1 MNKTILLITLVFIV
15 SCSNSTDDVDV
26 QTIVI
31 KGGEIHTGMNEESF
45 VGDILIEGD
54 TILEVSRN
62 SLKGDIVVDASNKI
76 ITPGVIAPDTQIGIL
91 EIGAISETRDGGSDI
106 YSMGFSVYDAINPN
120 STLIPWNR
128 SNGVTSAITLPDFN
142 WDPLSGM
149 ASFLL
154 LDSSLKV
161 NGIPDV
167 ALTGEIGA
175 LSSGSRAESLILLR
189 DLLEFASTLDEND
202 ISSQR
207 NISEAIWGYKIGY
220 SMDLQPRDVIA
231 LYNLLN
237 NNLPLIIKTN
247 RASDILKLIDIKK
260 QYGLNL
266 ILMSAQEAE
275 LVKDDIAENNIPVII
290 NPFDNIPDSFD
301 ELASNIRI
309 ASSLEEAGIKVMF
322 SESRTHNYHLIRQG
336 AGNAVANGMSYTGAI
351 MALTSNVAKSFS
363 IPDRGIIKKGMKA
376 DIVIWDDDPLEP
388 STFPHK
394 VFINGNDMD
403 LTTRSSRLTERY
415 INKDSLPNTY
425 K

>member
-1 MNKTILLITLVFIV
+1 MNKKIFFFALCLISISAL
-15 SCSNSTDDVDV
+15 SK
-26 QTIVI
+26 TIVI
-31 KGGEIHTGMNEESF
+31 KGGEIHTGLNEESF

-54 TILEVSRN
+54 TILEVSSK
-62 SLKGDIVVDASNKI
+62 SLRGDIIIDASDKI

-91 EIGAISETRDGGSDI
+91 EIGAISETTDGGSDI
-106 YSMGFSVYDAINPN
+106 YSMGFSVYEAINPN

-149 ASFLL
+149 ASFLI
-154 LDSSLKV
+154 LDSNLRV
-161 NGIPDV
+161 NGLPDV

-175 LSSGSRAESLILLR
+175 LSSGSRAESLILLK
-189 DLLEFASTLDEND
+189 DLLELASTLDEKD
-202 ISSQR
+202 ISSSKK
-207 NISEAIWGYKIGY
+207 ISEAVDDFEIAET
-220 SMDLQPRDVIA
+220 MDLHPRDVIA

-237 NNLPLIIKTN
+237 NDLPLIIKTN

-260 QYGLNL
+260 LYGLNL

-275 LVKDDIAENNIPVII
+275 LVKEEIAVNNISVIV

-309 ASSLEEAGIKVMF
+309 AASLEKAGIKVMF

-351 MALTSNVAKSFS
+351 MALTSNVAKSFN
-363 IPDRGIIKKGMKA
+363 IPDRGSLEKGMKA
-376 DIVIWDDDPLEP
+376 DIVIWEADPLEP
-388 STFPHK
+388 STFPAK

-403 LTTRSSRLTERY
+403 LTTRSSRLTKRY
-415 INKDSLPNTY
+415 IDKRDLPNTY

>member
-1 MNKTILLITLVFIV
+1 MNKKIFFFALCFI
-15 SCSNSTDDVDV
+15 SISALSK
-26 QTIVI
+26 TIVI
-31 KGGEIHTGMNEESF
+31 KGGEIHTGLNEESF

-54 TILEVSRN
+54 TILEVSSK
-62 SLKGDIVVDASNKI
+62 SLRGDITIDASDKI

-91 EIGAISETRDGGSDI
+91 EIGAISETTDGGSDI
-106 YSMGFSVYDAINPN
+106 YSMGFSVYEAINPN

-149 ASFLL
+149 ASFLI
-154 LDSSLKV
+154 LDSNLRV
-161 NGIPDV
+161 NGLPDV

-175 LSSGSRAESLILLR
+175 LSSGSRAESLILLK
-189 DLLEFASTLDEND
+189 DLLELASTLDEKD
-202 ISSQR
+202 ISSSKK
-207 NISEAIWGYKIGY
+207 ISEAVDDFEIAET
-220 SMDLQPRDVIA
+220 MDLHPRDVIA

-237 NNLPLIIKTN
+237 NDLPLIIKTN

-260 QYGLNL
+260 LYGLNL

-275 LVKDDIAENNIPVII
+275 LVKEEIAVNNISVIV

-309 ASSLEEAGIKVMF
+309 AASLEKAGIKVMF

-351 MALTSNVAKSFS
+351 MALTSNVAKSFN
-363 IPDRGIIKKGMKA
+363 IPDRGSLEKGMKA
-376 DIVIWDDDPLEP
+376 DIVIWEADPLEP
-388 STFPHK
+388 STFPAK

-415 INKDSLPNTY
+415 IDKRDLPNTY

>member
-1 MNKTILLITLVFIV
+1 MNKIIYCFALSLI
-15 SCSNSTDDVDV
+15 STSIFS
-26 QTIVI
+26 QTTVI
-31 KGGEIHTGMNEESF
+31 KGGEIHTGLNQESF

-54 TILEVSRN
+54 TILEVSTN
-62 SLKGDIVVDASNKI
+62 PLKGDIVVDATNKI

-91 EIGAISETRDGGSDI
+91 EIGAISETRDGDSEM

-154 LDSSLKV
+154 LDGSLRV
-161 NGIPDV
+161 NGMADV

-175 LSSGSRAESLILLR
+175 VSSGSRAESLILLR
-189 DLLEFASTLDEND
+189 DLLEFASVLDEKD
-202 ISSQR
+202 MASPKK
-207 NISEAIWGYKIGY
+207 ISEAIEDFEIAEL
-220 SMDLQPRDVIA
+220 MDLQPRDVIA

-247 RASDILKLIDIKK
+247 RASDILKLIDIKNL
-260 QYGLNL
+260 YELNL

-275 LVKDDIAENNIPVII
+275 LVKGDIAKNNIPVIV

-309 ASSLEEAGIKVMF
+309 AASLEEAGIKVMF

-351 MALTSNVAKSFS
+351 MALTSNVAKSFN
-363 IPDRGIIKKGMKA
+363 IPDRGLLQNGMKA
-376 DIVIWDDDPLEP
+376 DIVIWEDDPLEP
-388 STFPHK
+388 STFPVK

-415 INKDSLPNTY
+415 VDKRDLPNTY

>member
-1 MNKTILLITLVFIV
+1 MIKIIYCLALCFI
-15 SCSNSTDDVDV
+15 SSSAFS

-31 KGGEIHTGMNEESF
+31 KGGEIYTGLNQESF
-45 VGDILIEGD
+45 IGDILIEGD
-54 TILEVSRN
+54 TILEVSTKP
-62 SLKGDIVVDASNKI
+62 LKGDVIVDASNKI

-91 EIGAISETRDGGSDI
+91 EIGAISETRDGDSDI

-154 LDSSLKV
+154 LDGSLRV
-161 NGIPDV
+161 NGMPDV

-189 DLLEFASTLDEND
+189 DLLEFASILDEKD
-202 ISSQR
+202 MASSKK
-207 NISEAIWGYKIGY
+207 ISEAIEDFEIAEL
-220 SMDLQPRDVIA
+220 MDLQPRDVIA

-237 NNLPLIIKTN
+237 KNLPLIIKTN

-260 QYGLNL
+260 LYGLNL
-266 ILMSAQEAE
+266 VLMSAQEAT
-275 LVKDDIAENNIPVII
+275 LVADEIAVNNIPVII

-309 ASSLEEAGIKVMF
+309 AASLEEAGINVMF

-336 AGNAVANGMSYTGAI
+336 AGNAVANGMSYLGAI
-351 MALTSNVAKSFS
+351 MALTSNVAKSFN
-363 IPDRGIIKKGMKA
+363 IPDRGLLQNGMKA
-376 DIVIWDDDPLEP
+376 DIVIWEDDPLEP
-388 STFPHK
+388 STFPVK

-415 INKDSLPNTY
+415 FDKRDLPNTY

>member
-1 MNKTILLITLVFIV
+1 MIKIIYCLALSFI
-15 SCSNSTDDVDV
+15 SSSAFS

-31 KGGEIHTGMNEESF
+31 KGGEIYTGLNQESF
-45 VGDILIEGD
+45 IGDILIEGD
-54 TILEVSRN
+54 TILEVSTK
-62 SLKGDIVVDASNKI
+62 SLKGDVVVDASNKI

-91 EIGAISETRDGGSDI
+91 EIGAISETRDGDSNI

-154 LDSSLKV
+154 LDGSLRV
-161 NGIPDV
+161 NGVPDV

-175 LSSGSRAESLILLR
+175 LSSGSRAESLILLG
-189 DLLEFASTLDEND
+189 DLLEFASILDEKD
-202 ISSQR
+202 MASSKK
-207 NISEAIWGYKIGY
+207 ISEAIEDFEIAEL
-220 SMDLQPRDVIA
+220 MDLQPRDVIA

-260 QYGLNL
+260 LYGLNL
-266 ILMSAQEAE
+266 VLMSAQEAT
-275 LVKDDIAENNIPVII
+275 LVAEEIAENNIPVIV

-309 ASSLEEAGIKVMF
+309 ASSLEKAGIKVMF

-351 MALTSNVAKSFS
+351 MALTSNVAESFN
-363 IPDRGIIKKGMKA
+363 IPERGRLQQGMKA
-376 DIVIWDDDPLEP
+376 DLVIWEGDPLEP
-388 STFPHK
+388 STFPSK
-394 VFINGNDMD
+394 VYINGNDMD
-403 LTTRSSRLTERY
+403 LSTRSSRLTERY
-415 INKDSLPNTY
+415 IDKRDLPNTY

>member
-1 MNKTILLITLVFIV
+1 MIRIIYCFALCFI
-15 SCSNSTDDVDV
+15 SISAFS

-31 KGGEIHTGMNEESF
+31 KGGEIHTGLNEEPF
-45 VGDILIEGD
+45 VGDILIDGD
-54 TILEVSRN
+54 TILEVSTK
-62 SLKGDIVVDASNKI
+62 SLKGDVVVDASNKI
-76 ITPGVIAPDTQIGIL
+76 VTPGVIAPDTQIGIL
-91 EIGAISETRDGGSDI
+91 EIGAISETRDGDSDI
-106 YSMGFSVYDAINPN
+106 YSMGFSVFDAINPN

-149 ASFLL
+149 ASYLL
-154 LDSSLKV
+154 LDGSLRV
-161 NGIPDV
+161 NGMPDV

-175 LSSGSRAESLILLR
+175 ISSGSRAESLILLK
-189 DLLEFASTLDEND
+189 DLLEFASTLDEKD
-202 ISSQR
+202 MSSPKK
-207 NISEAIWGYKIGY
+207 ISEAIEDFEIAEL
-220 SMDLQPRDVIA
+220 MDLHPRDVIA

-260 QYGLNL
+260 LYGLNL

-275 LVKDDIAENNIPVII
+275 LVKNEIAENNIPVII

-309 ASSLEEAGIKVMF
+309 SASLEEVGIKVMF

-351 MALTSNVAKSFS
+351 MALTSNVAKSFN
-363 IPDRGIIKKGMKA
+363 ITDRGILKKGMKA
-376 DIVIWDDDPLEP
+376 DIVVWEDDPLEP
-388 STFPHK
+388 STFPMK
-394 VFINGNDMD
+394 VFIDGNDMD

-415 INKDSLPNTY
+415 VDKRDLPNTY

>member
-1 MNKTILLITLVFIV
+1 MIKKIFCFALSFLSINAF
-15 SCSNSTDDVDV
+15 S

-31 KGGEIHTGMNEESF
+31 KGGEIYTGLNEEPF
-45 VGDILIEGD
+45 IGDILIEGD
-54 TILEVSRN
+54 TILEVSRTP
-62 SLKGDIVVDASNKI
+62 LKGDVIVDAANQI

-91 EIGAISETRDGGSDI
+91 EIGAISETRDGDSNM

-149 ASFLL
+149 ASYFLL
-154 LDSSLKV
+154 DGSLRV
-161 NGIPDV
+161 NGIADI

-175 LSSGSRAESLILLR
+175 LSSGSRAESLILLK
-189 DLLEFASTLDEND
+189 DLLEFASTLSEED
-202 ISSQR
+202 ISSPKE
-207 NISEAIWGYKIGY
+207 ISEAMEDFEITYLLE
-220 SMDLQPRDVIA
+220 LQPRDVIA
-231 LYNLLN
+231 LYKLLN
-237 NNLPLIIKTN
+237 NNLPLIINVN
-247 RASDILKLIDIKK
+247 RASDILKLIDLKK
-260 QYGLNL
+260 LYGLNL

-275 LVKDDIAENNIPVII
+275 LVKDEIAKNSIPVII

-309 ASSLEEAGIKVMF
+309 AASLEEEGIKIMF

-351 MALTSNVAKSFS
+351 MALTSNVAKSFN
-363 IPDRGIIKKGMKA
+363 IADRGTLEKGMKA
-376 DIVIWDDDPLEP
+376 DIVIWEDDPLEP
-388 STFPHK
+388 STYPNK

-415 INKDSLPNTY
+415 VDKSDLPSTY

>member
-1 MNKTILLITLVFIV
+1 MNKVIFFFALSLISIHTY
-15 SCSNSTDDVDV
+15 S
-26 QTIVI
+26 QTTVI
-31 KGGEIHTGMNEESF
+31 RGGEIHTGLNEEPF

-62 SLKGDIVVDASNKI
+62 ALKGDLIIDATDSI

-91 EIGAISETRDGGSDI
+91 EIGALSETRDGDSNM

-149 ASFLL
+149 ASYFLL
-154 LDSSLKV
+154 DGSLRV
-161 NGIPDV
+161 NGIPDI

-175 LSSGSRAESLILLR
+175 ISSGSRAESLILLK
-189 DLLEFASTLDEND
+189 DLLEFASNLSEKD
-202 ISSQR
+202 ISSSMK
-207 NISEAIWGYKIGY
+207 ISEAME
-220 SMDLQPRDVIA
+220 SFEVAELMELQPRDVIA

-237 NNLPLIIKTN
+237 KNLPLIINVN

-260 QYGLNL
+260 LYGLNL

-275 LVKDDIAENNIPVII
+275 LVKNEIAKNSIPVII

-301 ELASNIRI
+301 ELASSIRI
-309 ASSLEEAGIKVMF
+309 AASLEEAGIKVMF

-351 MALTSNVAKSFS
+351 MALTSNVAKSFN
-363 IPDRGIIKKGMKA
+363 IPDRGILQKGMKA
-376 DIVIWDDDPLEP
+376 DIVIWEDDPLEP
-388 STFPHK
+388 STFPEK

-403 LTTRSSRLTERY
+403 LTTRSSRLTKRY
-415 INKDSLPNTY
+415 TDKRDLPNTY

>member
-1 MNKTILLITLVFIV
+1 MIKKIFCFTLSFLSINAF
-15 SCSNSTDDVDV
+15 S

-31 KGGEIHTGMNEESF
+31 KGGEIYTGLNEEPF
-45 VGDILIEGD
+45 IGDILIEGD
-54 TILEVSRN
+54 TILEVSKTP
-62 SLKGDIVVDASNKI
+62 LEGDVIVDAVNQI

-91 EIGAISETRDGGSDI
+91 EIGAISETKDGDSNM

-149 ASFLL
+149 ASYLL
-154 LDSSLKV
+154 LDGSLRV
-161 NGIPDV
+161 NGIADI

-175 LSSGSRAESLILLR
+175 LSSGSRAESLILLK
-189 DLLEFASTLDEND
+189 DLLEFASTLSEKD
-202 ISSQR
+202 ISSPKE
-207 NISEAIWGYKIGY
+207 ISEAMEDFEITYL
-220 SMDLQPRDVIA
+220 MELQPRDVIA
-231 LYNLLN
+231 LYKLLN
-237 NNLPLIIKTN
+237 NKLPLIINVN

-260 QYGLNL
+260 LYGLNL

-275 LVKDDIAENNIPVII
+275 LVKDEIAENNIPVII

-309 ASSLEEAGIKVMF
+309 AASLEEEGIKVMF

-351 MALTSNVAKSFS
+351 MALTSNVAKSFN
-363 IPDRGIIKKGMKA
+363 ITDRGILKKGMKA
-376 DIVIWDDDPLEP
+376 DIVVWEDDPLEP
-388 STFPHK
+388 STFPMK

-415 INKDSLPNTY
+415 VDKRDLPNTY

>member
-1 MNKTILLITLVFIV
+1 MIKIIYCLALCIISSSAF
-15 SCSNSTDDVDV
+15 S

-31 KGGEIHTGMNEESF
+31 KGGEIYTGLNQESF
-45 VGDILIEGD
+45 IGHILIEGD
-54 TILEVSRN
+54 TILEVSTKP
-62 SLKGDIVVDASNKI
+62 LKGDVIVDASNKI

-91 EIGAISETRDGGSDI
+91 EIGAISETRDGDSDI
-106 YSMGFSVYDAINPN
+106 YSMGFSVFDAINPN

-154 LDSSLKV
+154 LDGSLRV
-161 NGIPDV
+161 NGMPDV

-189 DLLEFASTLDEND
+189 DLLEFASILDEKD
-202 ISSQR
+202 MASSKK
-207 NISEAIWGYKIGY
+207 ISEAIEDFEIAEL
-220 SMDLQPRDVIA
+220 MDLQPRDVIA

-237 NNLPLIIKTN
+237 KNLPLIIKTN

-260 QYGLNL
+260 LYGLNL
-266 ILMSAQEAE
+266 VLMSAQEAT
-275 LVKDDIAENNIPVII
+275 LVADEIAVNNIPVII

-309 ASSLEEAGIKVMF
+309 AASLEEAGINVMF

-336 AGNAVANGMSYTGAI
+336 AGNAVANGMSYLGAI
-351 MALTSNVAKSFS
+351 MALTSNVAKSFN
-363 IPDRGIIKKGMKA
+363 IPDRGLLQNGMKA
-376 DIVIWDDDPLEP
+376 DIVIWEDDPLEP
-388 STFPHK
+388 STFPVK

-415 INKDSLPNTY
+415 FDKRDLPNTY

>member
-1 MNKTILLITLVFIV
+1 MNKIIYCFALSFI
-15 SCSNSTDDVDV
+15 STSIFS
-26 QTIVI
+26 QTTVI
-31 KGGEIHTGMNEESF
+31 KGGEIHTGLNQESF

-54 TILEVSRN
+54 TILEVSTN
-62 SLKGDIVVDASNKI
+62 PLKGDIVVDATNKI

-91 EIGAISETRDGGSDI
+91 EIGAISETRDGDSEM

-154 LDSSLKV
+154 LDGSLRV
-161 NGIPDV
+161 NGMADV

-175 LSSGSRAESLILLR
+175 VSSGSRAESLILLR
-189 DLLEFASTLDEND
+189 DLLEFASVLEEKDMA
-202 ISSQR
+202 SPKK
-207 NISEAIWGYKIGY
+207 ISEAIEDFEIAEL
-220 SMDLQPRDVIA
+220 MDLQPRDVIA

-247 RASDILKLIDIKK
+247 RASDILKLIDIKNL
-260 QYGLNL
+260 YELNL

-275 LVKDDIAENNIPVII
+275 LVKGDIAKNNIPVIV

-309 ASSLEEAGIKVMF
+309 AASLEEAGIKVMF

-351 MALTSNVAKSFS
+351 MALTSNVAKSFN
-363 IPDRGIIKKGMKA
+363 IPDRGLLQNGMKA
-376 DIVIWDDDPLEP
+376 DIVIWEDDPLEP
-388 STFPHK
+388 STFPVK

-415 INKDSLPNTY
+415 VDKRDLPNTY

>member
-1 MNKTILLITLVFIV
+1 MIRIIYCFALCFI
-15 SCSNSTDDVDV
+15 SISAFS

-31 KGGEIHTGMNEESF
+31 KGGEIHTGLNEEPF

-54 TILEVSRN
+54 TILEVSTK
-62 SLKGDIVVDASNKI
+62 SLKGDVVVDASNKI

-91 EIGAISETRDGGSDI
+91 EIGAISETRDGDSDI

-149 ASFLL
+149 ASYLL
-154 LDSSLKV
+154 LDGSLRV
-161 NGIPDV
+161 NGMPDV

-175 LSSGSRAESLILLR
+175 ISSGSRAESLILLK
-189 DLLEFASTLDEND
+189 DLLEFASTLDEKD
-202 ISSQR
+202 MSSPKK
-207 NISEAIWGYKIGY
+207 ISEAIEDFEIAEL
-220 SMDLQPRDVIA
+220 MDLHPRDVIA

-260 QYGLNL
+260 LYGLNL

-275 LVKDDIAENNIPVII
+275 LVKNEIAENNIPVII

-309 ASSLEEAGIKVMF
+309 SASLEEVGIKVMF

-336 AGNAVANGMSYTGAI
+336 AGNAVSNGMSYTGAI
-351 MALTSNVAKSFS
+351 MALTSNVAKSFN
-363 IPDRGIIKKGMKA
+363 ITDRGILKKGMKA
-376 DIVIWDDDPLEP
+376 DIVVWEDDPLEP
-388 STFPHK
+388 STFPMK
-394 VFINGNDMD
+394 VFIDGNDMD

-415 INKDSLPNTY
+415 VDKRDLPNTY

>member
-1 MNKTILLITLVFIV
+1 MCFLSISAF
-15 SCSNSTDDVDV
+15 S
-26 QTIVI
+26 QTTVI
-31 KGGEIHTGMNEESF
+31 KGGEIHTGLNEEPF

-54 TILEVSRN
+54 SILEVSTK
-62 SLKGDIVVDASNKI
+62 SLKGDVVVDASNKI
-76 ITPGVIAPDTQIGIL
+76 VTPGVIAPDTQIGIL
-91 EIGAISETRDGGSDI
+91 EIGAISETRDGDSDI
-106 YSMGFSVYDAINPN
+106 YSMGFSVFDAINPN

-149 ASFLL
+149 ASYLL
-154 LDSSLKV
+154 LDGSLRV
-161 NGIPDV
+161 NGMPDV

-175 LSSGSRAESLILLR
+175 ISSGSRAESLILLK
-189 DLLEFASTLDEND
+189 DLLEFASTLDEKD
-202 ISSQR
+202 MSSPKK
-207 NISEAIWGYKIGY
+207 ISEAIEDFEIAEL
-220 SMDLQPRDVIA
+220 MDLHPRDVIA

-260 QYGLNL
+260 LYGLNL

-275 LVKDDIAENNIPVII
+275 LVKNEIAENNIPVII

-309 ASSLEEAGIKVMF
+309 SASLEEVGIKVMF

-351 MALTSNVAKSFS
+351 MALTSNVAKSFN
-363 IPDRGIIKKGMKA
+363 ITDRGILKKGMKA
-376 DIVIWDDDPLEP
+376 DIVVWEDDPLEP
-388 STFPHK
+388 STFPMK
-394 VFINGNDMD
+394 VFIDGNDMD

-415 INKDSLPNTY
+415 VDKRDLPNTY

>member
-1 MNKTILLITLVFIV
+1 MSKIIYCFALSFI
-15 SCSNSTDDVDV
+15 STSIFS
-26 QTIVI
+26 QTTVI
-31 KGGEIHTGMNEESF
+31 KGGEIHTGLNQESF

-54 TILEVSRN
+54 TILEVSTN
-62 SLKGDIVVDASNKI
+62 PLKGDIVVDATNKI

-91 EIGAISETRDGGSDI
+91 EIGAISETRDGDSEM

-154 LDSSLKV
+154 LDGSLRV
-161 NGIPDV
+161 NGMADV

-175 LSSGSRAESLILLR
+175 VSSGSRAESLILLR
-189 DLLEFASTLDEND
+189 DLLEFASVLDEKD
-202 ISSQR
+202 MASPKK
-207 NISEAIWGYKIGY
+207 ISEAIEDFEIAEL
-220 SMDLQPRDVIA
+220 MDLQPRDVIA

-247 RASDILKLIDIKK
+247 RASDILKLIDIKNL
-260 QYGLNL
+260 YELNL

-275 LVKDDIAENNIPVII
+275 LVKGDIAKNNIPVIV

-309 ASSLEEAGIKVMF
+309 AASLEEAGIKVMF

-351 MALTSNVAKSFS
+351 MALTSNVAKSFN
-363 IPDRGIIKKGMKA
+363 IPDRGLLQNGMKA
-376 DIVIWDDDPLEP
+376 DIVIWEDDPLEP
-388 STFPHK
+388 STFPVK

-415 INKDSLPNTY
+415 VDKRDLPNTY

>member
-1 MNKTILLITLVFIV
+1 MNKIIYCFALSLI
-15 SCSNSTDDVDV
+15 STSIFS
-26 QTIVI
+26 QTTVI
-31 KGGEIHTGMNEESF
+31 KGGEIHTGLNQESF
-45 VGDILIEGD
+45 IGDILIEGD
-54 TILEVSRN
+54 TILEVSSN
-62 SLKGDIVVDASNKI
+62 PLKGDIVVDATNKV

-91 EIGAISETRDGGSDI
+91 EIGAISETRDGDSEM

-154 LDSSLKV
+154 LDGSLRV
-161 NGIPDV
+161 NGMADV

-175 LSSGSRAESLILLR
+175 VSSGSRAESLILLR
-189 DLLEFASTLDEND
+189 DLLEFASVLDEKD
-202 ISSQR
+202 MASPKK
-207 NISEAIWGYKIGY
+207 ISEAIEDFEIAEL
-220 SMDLQPRDVIA
+220 MDLQPRDVIA

-247 RASDILKLIDIKK
+247 RASDILKLIDIKNL
-260 QYGLNL
+260 YELNL

-275 LVKDDIAENNIPVII
+275 LVKGDIAKNNIPVIV

-309 ASSLEEAGIKVMF
+309 AASLEEAGIKVMF

-351 MALTSNVAKSFS
+351 MALTSNVAKSFN
-363 IPDRGIIKKGMKA
+363 IPDRGLLQNGMKA
-376 DIVIWDDDPLEP
+376 DIVIWEDDPLEP
-388 STFPHK
+388 STFPVK

-415 INKDSLPNTY
+415 IDKRDLPNTY

>member
-1 MNKTILLITLVFIV
+1 MIKIIYCLALCFI
-15 SCSNSTDDVDV
+15 SSSAFS

-31 KGGEIHTGMNEESF
+31 KGGEIYTGLNQESF
-45 VGDILIEGD
+45 IGDILIEGD
-54 TILEVSRN
+54 TILEVSTKP
-62 SLKGDIVVDASNKI
+62 LKGDVIVDASNKI

-91 EIGAISETRDGGSDI
+91 EIGAISETRDGDSDI
-106 YSMGFSVYDAINPN
+106 YSMGFSVFDAINPN

-128 SNGVTSAITLPDFN
+128 SNGVTSAITLPDLN

-149 ASFLL
+149 ASFLI
-154 LDSSLKV
+154 LDGSLRV
-161 NGIPDV
+161 NGMPDV

-189 DLLEFASTLDEND
+189 DLLEFASILDEKD
-202 ISSQR
+202 MASSKK
-207 NISEAIWGYKIGY
+207 ISEAIEDFEIAEL
-220 SMDLQPRDVIA
+220 MDLQPRDVIA

-237 NNLPLIIKTN
+237 KNLPLIIKTN

-260 QYGLNL
+260 LYGLNL
-266 ILMSAQEAE
+266 VLMSAQEAT
-275 LVKDDIAENNIPVII
+275 LVADEIAVNNIPVII

-309 ASSLEEAGIKVMF
+309 AASLEEAGINVMF

-336 AGNAVANGMSYTGAI
+336 AGNAVANGMSYLGAI
-351 MALTSNVAKSFS
+351 MALTSNVAKSFN
-363 IPDRGIIKKGMKA
+363 IPDRGLLQNGMKA
-376 DIVIWDDDPLEP
+376 DIVIWEDDPLEP
-388 STFPHK
+388 STFPVK

-415 INKDSLPNTY
+415 FDKRDLPNTY

>member
-1 MNKTILLITLVFIV
+1 MIRIIYCFALCFI
-15 SCSNSTDDVDV
+15 SISAFS

-31 KGGEIHTGMNEESF
+31 KGGEIHTGLNEEPF
-45 VGDILIEGD
+45 VGDILIQGD
-54 TILEVSRN
+54 TILEVSTK
-62 SLKGDIVVDASNKI
+62 SLKGDVVVDATNKI

-91 EIGAISETRDGGSDI
+91 EIGAISETRDGDSDI

-149 ASFLL
+149 ASYLL
-154 LDSSLKV
+154 LDGSLRV
-161 NGIPDV
+161 NGMPDV

-175 LSSGSRAESLILLR
+175 ISSGSRAESLILLK
-189 DLLEFASTLDEND
+189 DLLEFASTLDEKD
-202 ISSQR
+202 MSSPKK
-207 NISEAIWGYKIGY
+207 ISEAIEDFEIAEL
-220 SMDLQPRDVIA
+220 MDLHPRDVIA

-237 NNLPLIIKTN
+237 NDLPLIIKTN

-260 QYGLNL
+260 LYGLNL

-275 LVKDDIAENNIPVII
+275 LVKNEIAENNIPVII

-309 ASSLEEAGIKVMF
+309 SASLEEVGIKVMF

-336 AGNAVANGMSYTGAI
+336 AGNAVSNGMSYTGAI
-351 MALTSNVAKSFS
+351 MALTSNVAKSFN
-363 IPDRGIIKKGMKA
+363 ITDRGILKKGMKA
-376 DIVIWDDDPLEP
+376 DIVVWEDDPLEP
-388 STFPHK
+388 STFPMK
-394 VFINGNDMD
+394 VFIDGNDMD

-415 INKDSLPNTY
+415 VDKRDLPNTY

>member
-1 MNKTILLITLVFIV
+1 MIKIIYCLALSFI
-15 SCSNSTDDVDV
+15 SISAFS

-31 KGGEIHTGMNEESF
+31 KGGEIYTGLNQESF
-45 VGDILIEGD
+45 IGDILIEGD
-54 TILEVSRN
+54 TILEVSTKP
-62 SLKGDIVVDASNKI
+62 LKGDVVVDASNKI

-91 EIGAISETRDGGSDI
+91 EIGAISETRDGDSDI
-106 YSMGFSVYDAINPN
+106 YSMGFSVFDAINPN

-154 LDSSLKV
+154 LDGSLRV
-161 NGIPDV
+161 NGIRDV

-189 DLLEFASTLDEND
+189 DLLEFASILDGKD
-202 ISSQR
+202 MVSSKK
-207 NISEAIWGYKIGY
+207 ISEAIEDFEIAEL
-220 SMDLQPRDVIA
+220 MDLQPRDVIA

-260 QYGLNL
+260 LYGLNL
-266 ILMSAQEAE
+266 VLMSAQEAT
-275 LVKDDIAENNIPVII
+275 LVADEIAANNIPVIV

-309 ASSLEEAGIKVMF
+309 ASSLEKAGIKVMF

-351 MALTSNVAKSFS
+351 MALTSNVAKSFN
-363 IPDRGIIKKGMKA
+363 IPDRGLLQNGMKA
-376 DIVIWDDDPLEP
+376 DIVIWEDDPLEP
-388 STFPHK
+388 STFPVK

-415 INKDSLPNTY
+415 VDKRDLPNTY

>member
-1 MNKTILLITLVFIV
+1 MIKIIYCLALSFI
-15 SCSNSTDDVDV
+15 SISAFS

-31 KGGEIHTGMNEESF
+31 KGGEIYTGLNQESF
-45 VGDILIEGD
+45 IGDILIEGD
-54 TILEVSRN
+54 TILEVSTKP
-62 SLKGDIVVDASNKI
+62 LKGDVVVDASNKI

-91 EIGAISETRDGGSDI
+91 EIGAISETRDGDSDI
-106 YSMGFSVYDAINPN
+106 YSMGFSVFDAINPN

-154 LDSSLKV
+154 LDGSLRV
-161 NGIPDV
+161 NGMRDV

-189 DLLEFASTLDEND
+189 DLLEFASVLDEKD
-202 ISSQR
+202 MASPKK
-207 NISEAIWGYKIGY
+207 ISEAIEDFEIAEL
-220 SMDLQPRDVIA
+220 MDLQPRDVIA

-247 RASDILKLIDIKK
+247 RASDILKLIDIKNL
-260 QYGLNL
+260 YELNL
-266 ILMSAQEAE
+266 VLMSAQEAT
-275 LVKDDIAENNIPVII
+275 LVADEIAANNIPVIV

-309 ASSLEEAGIKVMF
+309 ASSLEKAGIKVMF

-351 MALTSNVAKSFS
+351 MALTSNVAKSFN
-363 IPDRGIIKKGMKA
+363 IPDRGLLQNGMKA
-376 DIVIWDDDPLEP
+376 DIVIWEDDPLEP
-388 STFPHK
+388 STFPVK

-415 INKDSLPNTY
+415 VDKRDLPNTY

>member
-1 MNKTILLITLVFIV
+1 MIKIIYCLALSFI
-15 SCSNSTDDVDV
+15 SISAFS

-31 KGGEIHTGMNEESF
+31 KGGEIYTGLNQESF
-45 VGDILIEGD
+45 IGDILIEGD
-54 TILEVSRN
+54 TILEVSTKP
-62 SLKGDIVVDASNKI
+62 LKGDVVVDASNKI

-91 EIGAISETRDGGSDI
+91 EIGAISETRDGDSDI
-106 YSMGFSVYDAINPN
+106 YSMGFSVFDAINPN

-154 LDSSLKV
+154 LDGSLRV
-161 NGIPDV
+161 NGMRDV

-189 DLLEFASTLDEND
+189 DLLEFASILDEKD
-202 ISSQR
+202 MASSKK
-207 NISEAIWGYKIGY
+207 ISEAIEDFEIAEL
-220 SMDLQPRDVIA
+220 MDLQPRDVIA

-237 NNLPLIIKTN
+237 NNIPLIIKTN

-260 QYGLNL
+260 LYGLNL
-266 ILMSAQEAE
+266 VLMSAQEAT
-275 LVKDDIAENNIPVII
+275 LVADEIAENNIPVII

-309 ASSLEEAGIKVMF
+309 ASSLEKAGIKVMF

-336 AGNAVANGMSYTGAI
+336 AGNAVANGMSYIGAI
-351 MALTSNVAKSFS
+351 MALTSNVAESFN
-363 IPDRGIIKKGMKA
+363 ILERGRLQQGMKA
-376 DIVIWDDDPLEP
+376 DLVIWEGDPLEP
-388 STFPHK
+388 STFPSK
-394 VFINGNDMD
+394 VYINGNDMD
-403 LTTRSSRLTERY
+403 LSTRSSRLTERY
-415 INKDSLPNTY
+415 IDKRDLPNTY

>member
-1 MNKTILLITLVFIV
+1 MIRIIFCFAFCFI
-15 SCSNSTDDVDV
+15 SISAYS

-31 KGGEIHTGMNEESF
+31 KGGEIHTGLNEEPF
-45 VGDILIEGD
+45 IGDILIDGD
-54 TILEVSRN
+54 TILEVSTK
-62 SLKGDIVVDASNKI
+62 SLKGDVVVDASNKI
-76 ITPGVIAPDTQIGIL
+76 VTPGVIAPDTQIGIL
-91 EIGAISETRDGGSDI
+91 EIGAISETRDGDSDI

-149 ASFLL
+149 ASYLL
-154 LDSSLKV
+154 LDGSLRV
-161 NGIPDV
+161 NGMPDV

-175 LSSGSRAESLILLR
+175 ISSGSRAESLILLK
-189 DLLEFASTLDEND
+189 DLLEFASTLDEKD
-202 ISSQR
+202 MSSPKK
-207 NISEAIWGYKIGY
+207 ISEAIEDFEIAEL
-220 SMDLQPRDVIA
+220 MDLHPRDVIA

-260 QYGLNL
+260 LYGLNL

-275 LVKDDIAENNIPVII
+275 LVKNEIAENNIPVII

-309 ASSLEEAGIKVMF
+309 SASLEEVGIKVMF

-351 MALTSNVAKSFS
+351 MALTSNVAKSFN
-363 IPDRGIIKKGMKA
+363 ITDRGILKKGMKA
-376 DIVIWDDDPLEP
+376 DIVVWEDDPLEP
-388 STFPHK
+388 STFPMK
-394 VFINGNDMD
+394 VFIDGNDMD

-415 INKDSLPNTY
+415 VDKRDLPNTY

>member
-1 MNKTILLITLVFIV
+1 MIKIIYCLALSFISISAFSQTL
-15 SCSNSTDDVDV
+15 
-26 QTIVI
+26 VI
-31 KGGEIHTGMNEESF
+31 KGGEIYTGLNQESF
-45 VGDILIEGD
+45 IGDILIEGD
-54 TILEVSRN
+54 TILEVSTKP
-62 SLKGDIVVDASNKI
+62 LKGDVVVDASNKI

-91 EIGAISETRDGGSDI
+91 EIGAISETRDGDSDI
-106 YSMGFSVYDAINPN
+106 YSMGFSVFDAINPN

-154 LDSSLKV
+154 LDGSLRV
-161 NGIPDV
+161 NGMPDV

-189 DLLEFASTLDEND
+189 DLLEFASILDEKD
-202 ISSQR
+202 MASSKK
-207 NISEAIWGYKIGY
+207 ISEAIEDFEIAEL
-220 SMDLQPRDVIA
+220 MDLQPRDVIA

-237 NNLPLIIKTN
+237 NSIPLIIKTN

-260 QYGLNL
+260 LYGLNL
-266 ILMSAQEAE
+266 ILMSAQEAT
-275 LVKDDIAENNIPVII
+275 LVADEIAENNIPVII

-309 ASSLEEAGIKVMF
+309 ASSLEKAGIKVMF

-336 AGNAVANGMSYTGAI
+336 AGNAVANGMSYIGAI
-351 MALTSNVAKSFS
+351 MALTSNVAKSFN
-363 IPDRGIIKKGMKA
+363 IPDRGLLQNGMKA
-376 DIVIWDDDPLEP
+376 DIVIWEDDPLEP
-388 STFPHK
+388 STFPVK

-415 INKDSLPNTY
+415 VDKRDLPNTY

>member
-1 MNKTILLITLVFIV
+1 MIKIIYCLALSFI
-15 SCSNSTDDVDV
+15 SISAFS

-31 KGGEIHTGMNEESF
+31 KGGEIYTGLNQESF
-45 VGDILIEGD
+45 IGDILIEGD
-54 TILEVSRN
+54 TILEVSTKP
-62 SLKGDIVVDASNKI
+62 LKGDVVVDASNKI

-91 EIGAISETRDGGSDI
+91 EIGAISETRDGDSDI
-106 YSMGFSVYDAINPN
+106 YSMGFSVFDAINPN

-154 LDSSLKV
+154 LDGSLRV
-161 NGIPDV
+161 NGMRDV

-189 DLLEFASTLDEND
+189 DLLEFASILDGKD
-202 ISSQR
+202 MASSKK
-207 NISEAIWGYKIGY
+207 ISEAIEDFEIAEL
-220 SMDLQPRDVIA
+220 MDLQPRDVIA

-260 QYGLNL
+260 LYGLNL
-266 ILMSAQEAE
+266 VLMSAQEAT
-275 LVKDDIAENNIPVII
+275 LVADEIAANNIPVIV

-309 ASSLEEAGIKVMF
+309 ASSLEKAGIKVMF

-351 MALTSNVAKSFS
+351 MALTSNVAKSFN
-363 IPDRGIIKKGMKA
+363 IPDRGLLQNGMKA
-376 DIVIWDDDPLEP
+376 DIVIWEDDPLEP
-388 STFPHK
+388 STFPVK

-415 INKDSLPNTY
+415 VDKRDLPNTY

>member
-1 MNKTILLITLVFIV
+1 MNKIIYCFALSFI
-15 SCSNSTDDVDV
+15 STSIFS
-26 QTIVI
+26 QTTVI
-31 KGGEIHTGMNEESF
+31 KGGEIHTGLNQESF

-54 TILEVSRN
+54 TILEVSTN
-62 SLKGDIVVDASNKI
+62 PLKGDIVVDATNKI

-91 EIGAISETRDGGSDI
+91 EIGAISETRDGDSEM

-154 LDSSLKV
+154 LDGSLRV
-161 NGIPDV
+161 NGIADV

-175 LSSGSRAESLILLR
+175 VSSGSRAESLILLR
-189 DLLEFASTLDEND
+189 DLLEFASVLDEKD
-202 ISSQR
+202 MASPKK
-207 NISEAIWGYKIGY
+207 ISEAIEDFEIAEL
-220 SMDLQPRDVIA
+220 MDLQPRDVIA

-247 RASDILKLIDIKK
+247 RASDILKLIDIKNL
-260 QYGLNL
+260 YELNL

-275 LVKDDIAENNIPVII
+275 LVKGDIAKNNIPVIV

-309 ASSLEEAGIKVMF
+309 AASLEEAGIKVMF

-351 MALTSNVAKSFS
+351 MALTSNVAKSFN
-363 IPDRGIIKKGMKA
+363 IPDRGLLQNGMKA
-376 DIVIWDDDPLEP
+376 DIVIWEDDPLEP
-388 STFPHK
+388 STFPVK

-415 INKDSLPNTY
+415 VDKRDLPNTY

>member
-1 MNKTILLITLVFIV
+1 MIKIIYCLALCFI
-15 SCSNSTDDVDV
+15 SSSAFS

-31 KGGEIHTGMNEESF
+31 KGGEIYTGLNQESF
-45 VGDILIEGD
+45 IGDILIEGD
-54 TILEVSRN
+54 TILEVSTKP
-62 SLKGDIVVDASNKI
+62 LKGDVIVDASNKI

-91 EIGAISETRDGGSDI
+91 EIGAISETRDGDSDI
-106 YSMGFSVYDAINPN
+106 YSMGFSVFDAINPN

-142 WDPLSGM
+142 RDPLSGM

-154 LDSSLKV
+154 LDGSLRV
-161 NGIPDV
+161 NGMPDV

-189 DLLEFASTLDEND
+189 DLLEFASILDEKD
-202 ISSQR
+202 MASSKK
-207 NISEAIWGYKIGY
+207 ISEAIEDFEIAEL
-220 SMDLQPRDVIA
+220 MDLQPRDVIA

-237 NNLPLIIKTN
+237 KNLPLIIKTN

-260 QYGLNL
+260 LYGLNL
-266 ILMSAQEAE
+266 VLMSAQEAT
-275 LVKDDIAENNIPVII
+275 LVADEIAVNNIPVII

-309 ASSLEEAGIKVMF
+309 AASLEEAGINVMF

-336 AGNAVANGMSYTGAI
+336 AGNAVANGMSYLGAI
-351 MALTSNVAKSFS
+351 MALTSNVAKSFN
-363 IPDRGIIKKGMKA
+363 IPDRGLLQNGMKA
-376 DIVIWDDDPLEP
+376 DIVIWEDDPLEP
-388 STFPHK
+388 STFPVK

-415 INKDSLPNTY
+415 FDKRDLPNTY

>member
-1 MNKTILLITLVFIV
+1 MSK
-15 SCSNSTDDVDV
+15 
-26 QTIVI
+26 TIVI
-31 KGGEIHTGMNEESF
+31 KGGEIHTGLNEESF

-54 TILEVSRN
+54 TILEVSSK
-62 SLKGDIVVDASNKI
+62 SLRGDITIDASDKI

-91 EIGAISETRDGGSDI
+91 EIGAISETTDGGSDI
-106 YSMGFSVYDAINPN
+106 YSMGFSVYEAINPN

-149 ASFLL
+149 ASFLI
-154 LDSSLKV
+154 LDSNLRV
-161 NGIPDV
+161 NGLPDV

-175 LSSGSRAESLILLR
+175 LSSGSRAESLILLK
-189 DLLEFASTLDEND
+189 DLLELASTLDEKD
-202 ISSQR
+202 ISSSKK
-207 NISEAIWGYKIGY
+207 ISEAVDDFEIAET
-220 SMDLQPRDVIA
+220 MDLHPRDVIA

-237 NNLPLIIKTN
+237 NDLPLIIKTN

-260 QYGLNL
+260 LYGLNL

-275 LVKDDIAENNIPVII
+275 LVKEEIAVNNISVIV

-309 ASSLEEAGIKVMF
+309 SASLEKAGIKVMF

-351 MALTSNVAKSFS
+351 MALTSNVAKSFN
-363 IPDRGIIKKGMKA
+363 IPDRGSLEKGMKA
-376 DIVIWDDDPLEP
+376 DIVIWEADPLEP
-388 STFPHK
+388 STFPAK

-415 INKDSLPNTY
+415 IDKRDLPNTY

>member
-1 MNKTILLITLVFIV
+1 MIRIIYCFALCFI
-15 SCSNSTDDVDV
+15 SISAFS

-31 KGGEIHTGMNEESF
+31 KGGEIHTGLNEEPF
-45 VGDILIEGD
+45 VGDILIDGD
-54 TILEVSRN
+54 TILEVSTK
-62 SLKGDIVVDASNKI
+62 SLKGDVVVDASNKI

-91 EIGAISETRDGGSDI
+91 EIGAISETRDGDSDI

-149 ASFLL
+149 ASYLL
-154 LDSSLKV
+154 LDGSLRV
-161 NGIPDV
+161 NGMPDV

-175 LSSGSRAESLILLR
+175 ISSGSRAESLILLK
-189 DLLEFASTLDEND
+189 DLLEFASTLDEKD
-202 ISSQR
+202 MSSPKK
-207 NISEAIWGYKIGY
+207 ISEAIEDFEIAEL
-220 SMDLQPRDVIA
+220 MDLHPRDVIA

-260 QYGLNL
+260 LYGLNL

-275 LVKDDIAENNIPVII
+275 LVKNEIAENKIPVII

-309 ASSLEEAGIKVMF
+309 SASLEESWNTRILERLSIIVPCLV
-322 SESRTHNYHLIRQG
+322 SLE
-336 AGNAVANGMSYTGAI
+336 
-351 MALTSNVAKSFS
+351 LT
-363 IPDRGIIKKGMKA
+363 
-376 DIVIWDDDPLEP
+376 
-388 STFPHK
+388 
-394 VFINGNDMD
+394 
-403 LTTRSSRLTERY
+403 
-415 INKDSLPNTY
+415 
-425 K
+425 

>member
-1 MNKTILLITLVFIV
+1 MIKIIYCLALSFISISAFSQTL
-15 SCSNSTDDVDV
+15 
-26 QTIVI
+26 VI
-31 KGGEIHTGMNEESF
+31 KGGEIYTGLNQESF
-45 VGDILIEGD
+45 IGDILIEGD
-54 TILEVSRN
+54 TILEVSTKP
-62 SLKGDIVVDASNKI
+62 LKGDVVVDASNKI

-91 EIGAISETRDGGSDI
+91 EIGAISETRDGDSDI
-106 YSMGFSVYDAINPN
+106 YSMGFSVFDAINPN

-154 LDSSLKV
+154 LDGSLRV
-161 NGIPDV
+161 NGMPDV

-189 DLLEFASTLDEND
+189 DLLDFASILDEKD
-202 ISSQR
+202 MASSKK
-207 NISEAIWGYKIGY
+207 ISEAIEDFEIAEL
-220 SMDLQPRDVIA
+220 MDLQPRDVIA

-260 QYGLNL
+260 LYGLNL
-266 ILMSAQEAE
+266 VLMSAQEAT
-275 LVKDDIAENNIPVII
+275 LVADEIAENNIPVII

-309 ASSLEEAGIKVMF
+309 ASSLEKAGIKVMF

-351 MALTSNVAKSFS
+351 MALTSNVAESFN
-363 IPDRGIIKKGMKA
+363 IPERGRLQQGMKA
-376 DIVIWDDDPLEP
+376 DLVIWEGDPLEP
-388 STFPHK
+388 STFPSK
-394 VFINGNDMD
+394 VYINGNDMD
-403 LTTRSSRLTERY
+403 LSTRSSRLTERY
-415 INKDSLPNTY
+415 IDKRDLPNTY

>member
-1 MNKTILLITLVFIV
+1 MIKIIYCLALSFISISAFSQTL
-15 SCSNSTDDVDV
+15 
-26 QTIVI
+26 VI
-31 KGGEIHTGMNEESF
+31 KGGEIYTGLNQESF
-45 VGDILIEGD
+45 IGDILIEGD
-54 TILEVSRN
+54 TILEVSTKP
-62 SLKGDIVVDASNKI
+62 LKGDVVVDASNKI

-91 EIGAISETRDGGSDI
+91 EIGAISETRDGDSDI
-106 YSMGFSVYDAINPN
+106 YSMGFSVFDAINPN
-120 STLIPWNR
+120 STFIPLNR

-154 LDSSLKV
+154 LDGSLRV
-161 NGIPDV
+161 NGMPDV

-189 DLLEFASTLDEND
+189 DLLDFASILDEKD
-202 ISSQR
+202 MASSKK
-207 NISEAIWGYKIGY
+207 ISEAIEDFEIAEL
-220 SMDLQPRDVIA
+220 MDLQPRDVIA

-260 QYGLNL
+260 LYRLNL
-266 ILMSAQEAE
+266 VLMSAQEAT
-275 LVKDDIAENNIPVII
+275 LVADEIAENNIPVII

-309 ASSLEEAGIKVMF
+309 ASSLEKAGIKVMF

-351 MALTSNVAKSFS
+351 MALTSNVAESFN
-363 IPDRGIIKKGMKA
+363 IPERGRLQQGMKA
-376 DIVIWDDDPLEP
+376 DLVIWEGDPLEP
-388 STFPHK
+388 STFPSK
-394 VFINGNDMD
+394 VYINGNDMD
-403 LTTRSSRLTERY
+403 LSTRSSRLTERY
-415 INKDSLPNTY
+415 VDKRDLPNTY

>member
-1 MNKTILLITLVFIV
+1 MNKVIFFFVLNLISIHAF
-15 SCSNSTDDVDV
+15 S
-26 QTIVI
+26 QTTVI
-31 KGGEIHTGMNEESF
+31 RGGEIYTGLNEEPF

-54 TILEVSRN
+54 TILEVSR
-62 SLKGDIVVDASNKI
+62 SALKGDLIIDAANSI

-91 EIGAISETRDGGSDI
+91 EIGALSETRDGDSNM

-149 ASFLL
+149 ASYFLL
-154 LDSSLKV
+154 DGSLRV
-161 NGIPDV
+161 NGIADI

-175 LSSGSRAESLILLR
+175 ISSGSRAESLILLK
-189 DLLEFASTLDEND
+189 DLLEFASNLSEED
-202 ISSQR
+202 ISSSLK
-207 NISEAIWGYKIGY
+207 ISEAME
-220 SMDLQPRDVIA
+220 SFEVAELMELQPRDVTA

-237 NNLPLIIKTN
+237 KNLPLIINVN

-260 QYGLNL
+260 LHGLNL

-275 LVKDDIAENNIPVII
+275 LVKNEIAENSIPVII

-301 ELASNIRI
+301 ELASSIRI
-309 ASSLEEAGIKVMF
+309 AASLEEAGIKVMF

-351 MALTSNVAKSFS
+351 MALTSNVAKSFN
-363 IPDRGIIKKGMKA
+363 IPNRGILQKGMKA
-376 DIVIWDDDPLEP
+376 DIVIWEDDPLEP
-388 STFPHK
+388 STFPRK

-403 LTTRSSRLTERY
+403 LTTRSSRLTKRY
-415 INKDSLPNTY
+415 TDKRDLPNTY

>member
-1 MNKTILLITLVFIV
+1 MIRIIYFFSLCFI
-15 SCSNSTDDVDV
+15 SISAFS

-31 KGGEIHTGMNEESF
+31 KGGEIHTGLNQESF
-45 VGDILIEGD
+45 IGDILIEGD
-54 TILEVSRN
+54 TILEVSTKP
-62 SLKGDIVVDASNKI
+62 LKADVVVDASNKI
-76 ITPGVIAPDTQIGIL
+76 VTPGVIAPDTQIGIL
-91 EIGAISETRDGGSDI
+91 EIGAISETRDGDSNM
-106 YSMGFSVYDAINPN
+106 YSMGFSVFDAINPN

-149 ASFLL
+149 ASYFLL
-154 LDSSLKV
+154 DGSLKV
-161 NGIPDV
+161 NGMPDV

-175 LSSGSRAESLILLR
+175 VSSGSRAESLILLK
-189 DLLEFASTLDEND
+189 DLLEFASTLDEKD
-202 ISSQR
+202 ISSSKK
-207 NISEAIWGYKIGY
+207 ISEVMEDFEVADL
-220 SMDLQPRDVIA
+220 MELQPRDVIA

-237 NNLPLIIKTN
+237 NKLPLVIKTN

-260 QYGLNL
+260 LYGLNL

-275 LVKDDIAENNIPVII
+275 LVKGEIAENNIPVIV

-309 ASSLEEAGIKVMF
+309 AASLEEAGIKVMF

-351 MALTSNVAKSFS
+351 MALTSNVAKSFD
-363 IPDRGIIKKGMKA
+363 IADRGILKKGMKA
-376 DIVIWDDDPLEP
+376 DIVIWEDDPLEP
-388 STFPHK
+388 ATFPTK
-394 VFINGNDMD
+394 VFIDGNDMD

-415 INKDSLPNTY
+415 TDKRDLPNTY

>member
-1 MNKTILLITLVFIV
+1 MNKKIFFFALCFI
-15 SCSNSTDDVDV
+15 SISALSK
-26 QTIVI
+26 TIVI
-31 KGGEIHTGMNEESF
+31 KGGEIHTGLNEESF

-54 TILEVSRN
+54 TILEVSSK
-62 SLKGDIVVDASNKI
+62 SLRGDIIIDASDKI

-91 EIGAISETRDGGSDI
+91 EIGAISETTDGGSDI
-106 YSMGFSVYDAINPN
+106 YSMGFSVYEAINPN

-149 ASFLL
+149 ASFLI
-154 LDSSLKV
+154 LDSNLRV
-161 NGIPDV
+161 NGLPDV

-175 LSSGSRAESLILLR
+175 LSSGSRAESLILLK
-189 DLLEFASTLDEND
+189 DLLELASTLDEKD
-202 ISSQR
+202 ISSSKK
-207 NISEAIWGYKIGY
+207 ISEAVDDFEIAET
-220 SMDLQPRDVIA
+220 MDLHPRDVIA

-237 NNLPLIIKTN
+237 NDLPLIIKTN

-260 QYGLNL
+260 LYGLNL

-275 LVKDDIAENNIPVII
+275 LVKEEIAVNNISVIV

-309 ASSLEEAGIKVMF
+309 AASLEKAGIKVMF

-351 MALTSNVAKSFS
+351 MALTSNVAKSFN
-363 IPDRGIIKKGMKA
+363 IPDRGSLEKGMKA
-376 DIVIWDDDPLEP
+376 DIVIWEADPLEP
-388 STFPHK
+388 STFPAR

-415 INKDSLPNTY
+415 IDKRDLPNTY

>member
-1 MNKTILLITLVFIV
+1 MIKIIYCLALSFISISAFSQTL
-15 SCSNSTDDVDV
+15 
-26 QTIVI
+26 VI
-31 KGGEIHTGMNEESF
+31 KGGEIYTGLNQESF
-45 VGDILIEGD
+45 IGDILIEGD
-54 TILEVSRN
+54 TILEVSTKP
-62 SLKGDIVVDASNKI
+62 LKGDVVVDASNKI

-91 EIGAISETRDGGSDI
+91 EIGAISETRDGDSDI
-106 YSMGFSVYDAINPN
+106 YSMGFSVFDAINPN

-154 LDSSLKV
+154 LDGSLRV
-161 NGIPDV
+161 NGMPDV

-189 DLLEFASTLDEND
+189 DLLEFASILDEKD
-202 ISSQR
+202 MASSKK
-207 NISEAIWGYKIGY
+207 ISEAIEDFEIAEL
-220 SMDLQPRDVIA
+220 MDLQPRDVIA

-260 QYGLNL
+260 LYRLNL
-266 ILMSAQEAE
+266 VLMSAQEAT
-275 LVKDDIAENNIPVII
+275 LVADEIAENNIPVII

-309 ASSLEEAGIKVMF
+309 AGSLEKAGIKVMF

-351 MALTSNVAKSFS
+351 MALTSNVAESFN
-363 IPDRGIIKKGMKA
+363 IPERGRLQQGMKA
-376 DIVIWDDDPLEP
+376 DLVIWEGDPLEP
-388 STFPHK
+388 STFPSK
-394 VFINGNDMD
+394 VYINGNDMD
-403 LTTRSSRLTERY
+403 LSTRSSRLTERY
-415 INKDSLPNTY
+415 VDKRDLPNTY

>member
-1 MNKTILLITLVFIV
+1 MNRIIYCFVLSLISISVFSQTIL
-15 SCSNSTDDVDV
+15 
-26 QTIVI
+26 I
-31 KGGEIHTGMNEESF
+31 KGGEIYTGLNEESF

-54 TILEVSRN
+54 TILEVSTKP
-62 SLKGDIVVDASNKI
+62 LKGDIIVDATNKI

-91 EIGAISETRDGGSDI
+91 EIGAISETRDGDSDI

-154 LDSSLKV
+154 LDGSLRV
-161 NGIPDV
+161 NGMPDV

-175 LSSGSRAESLILLR
+175 VSSGSRAESLILLR
-189 DLLEFASTLDEND
+189 DLLEFAATLDEKD
-202 ISSQR
+202 VASSKKL
-207 NISEAIWGYKIGY
+207 SEAIEDFEIAEL
-220 SMDLQPRDVIA
+220 MDLQPRDVIA

-237 NNLPLIIKTN
+237 SNLPLIIKTN

-260 QYGLNL
+260 LYGLNL
-266 ILMSAQEAE
+266 ILMSAQEAT
-275 LVKDDIAENNIPVII
+275 LVKGDIAENNIPVIV

-351 MALTSNVAKSFS
+351 MALTSNVAKSFN
-363 IPDRGIIKKGMKA
+363 IPDRGILQKGKKA
-376 DIVIWDDDPLEP
+376 DLVIWEDDPLEP
-388 STFPHK
+388 STFPTK
-394 VFINGNDMD
+394 VFIDGNDMD
-403 LTTRSSRLTERY
+403 LSTRSSRLTERY
-415 INKDSLPNTY
+415 VDKRDLPNTY

>member
-1 MNKTILLITLVFIV
+1 MIKIIYCLALSFISISAFSQTL
-15 SCSNSTDDVDV
+15 
-26 QTIVI
+26 VI
-31 KGGEIHTGMNEESF
+31 KGGEIYTGLNQESF
-45 VGDILIEGD
+45 IGDILIEGD
-54 TILEVSRN
+54 TILEVSTKP
-62 SLKGDIVVDASNKI
+62 LKGDVVVDASNKI

-91 EIGAISETRDGGSDI
+91 EIGAISETRDGDSDI
-106 YSMGFSVYDAINPN
+106 YSMGFSVFDAINPN

-154 LDSSLKV
+154 LDGSLRV
-161 NGIPDV
+161 NGMPDV

-189 DLLEFASTLDEND
+189 DLLDFASILDEKD
-202 ISSQR
+202 MASSKK
-207 NISEAIWGYKIGY
+207 ISEAIEDFEIAEL
-220 SMDLQPRDVIA
+220 MDLQPRDVIA

-260 QYGLNL
+260 LYRLNL
-266 ILMSAQEAE
+266 VLMSAQEAT
-275 LVKDDIAENNIPVII
+275 LVADEIAENNIPVII

-309 ASSLEEAGIKVMF
+309 ASSLEKAGIKVMF

-336 AGNAVANGMSYTGAI
+336 AGNAVANGMSYIGAI
-351 MALTSNVAKSFS
+351 MALTSNVAESFN
-363 IPDRGIIKKGMKA
+363 IPERGRLQQGMKA
-376 DIVIWDDDPLEP
+376 DLVIWEGDPLEP
-388 STFPHK
+388 STFPSK

-403 LTTRSSRLTERY
+403 LSTRSSRLTERY
-415 INKDSLPNTY
+415 IDKRDLPNTY

>member
-1 MNKTILLITLVFIV
+1 MIKIINCLALSFI
-15 SCSNSTDDVDV
+15 SISAFS
-26 QTIVI
+26 QTTVI
-31 KGGEIHTGMNEESF
+31 KGGEIYTGLNQESF
-45 VGDILIEGD
+45 IGDILIEGD
-54 TILEVSRN
+54 TILEVSTKP
-62 SLKGDIVVDASNKI
+62 LKGDVVVDASNKI

-91 EIGAISETRDGGSDI
+91 EIGAISETRDGDSDI

-154 LDSSLKV
+154 LDGSLRV
-161 NGIPDV
+161 NGMQDV

-189 DLLEFASTLDEND
+189 DLLEFASVLDEKD
-202 ISSQR
+202 MSSSKKISG
-207 NISEAIWGYKIGY
+207 AIEDFEIAEL
-220 SMDLQPRDVIA
+220 MDLQPRDVIA

-260 QYGLNL
+260 LYGLNL
-266 ILMSAQEAE
+266 VLMSAQEAT
-275 LVKDDIAENNIPVII
+275 LVADEIAENNIPVRV

-309 ASSLEEAGIKVMF
+309 ASSLEKAGIKVMF

-351 MALTSNVAKSFS
+351 MALTSNVAESFN
-363 IPDRGIIKKGMKA
+363 IPERGRLQQGMKA
-376 DIVIWDDDPLEP
+376 DLVIWEGDPLEP
-388 STFPHK
+388 STFPSK
-394 VFINGNDMD
+394 VYINGIDMD
-403 LTTRSSRLTERY
+403 LSTRSSRLTERY
-415 INKDSLPNTY
+415 IDKRDLPNTY

>member
-1 MNKTILLITLVFIV
+1 MIKKIFCFTLSFLSINAF
-15 SCSNSTDDVDV
+15 S

-31 KGGEIHTGMNEESF
+31 KGGEIYTGLNEEPF
-45 VGDILIEGD
+45 IGDILIEGD
-54 TILEVSRN
+54 TILEVSKTP
-62 SLKGDIVVDASNKI
+62 LEGDVIVDAVNQI

-91 EIGAISETRDGGSDI
+91 EIGAISETKDGDSNM

-149 ASFLL
+149 ASYLL
-154 LDSSLKV
+154 LDGSLRV
-161 NGIPDV
+161 NGIADI

-175 LSSGSRAESLILLR
+175 LSSGSRAESLILLK
-189 DLLEFASTLDEND
+189 DLLEFASTLSEED
-202 ISSQR
+202 ISSPKE
-207 NISEAIWGYKIGY
+207 ISEAMEDFEITYL
-220 SMDLQPRDVIA
+220 MELQPRDVIA
-231 LYNLLN
+231 LYKLLN
-237 NNLPLIIKTN
+237 NKLPLIINVN

-260 QYGLNL
+260 LYGLNL

-275 LVKDDIAENNIPVII
+275 LVKDEIAENNIPVII

-309 ASSLEEAGIKVMF
+309 AASLEEEGIKVMF

-351 MALTSNVAKSFS
+351 MALTSNVAKSFN
-363 IPDRGIIKKGMKA
+363 IADRGTLEKGMKA
-376 DIVIWDDDPLEP
+376 DIVIWEDDPLEP
-388 STFPHK
+388 STYPNK

-415 INKDSLPNTY
+415 VDKSNLPSTY

>member
-1 MNKTILLITLVFIV
+1 MIKIIYCLALSFI
-15 SCSNSTDDVDV
+15 SSSAFS

-31 KGGEIHTGMNEESF
+31 KGGEIYTGLNQESF
-45 VGDILIEGD
+45 IGHILIEGD
-54 TILEVSRN
+54 TILEVSTKP
-62 SLKGDIVVDASNKI
+62 LKGDVIVDASNKI

-91 EIGAISETRDGGSDI
+91 EIGAISETRDGDSDI

-154 LDSSLKV
+154 LDGSLRV
-161 NGIPDV
+161 NGMPDV

-189 DLLEFASTLDEND
+189 DLLEFASILDEKD
-202 ISSQR
+202 MASSKK
-207 NISEAIWGYKIGY
+207 ISEAIEDFEIAEL
-220 SMDLQPRDVIA
+220 MDLQPRDVIA

-237 NNLPLIIKTN
+237 KNLPLIIKTN

-260 QYGLNL
+260 LYGLNL
-266 ILMSAQEAE
+266 VLMSAQEAT
-275 LVKDDIAENNIPVII
+275 LVADEIAVNNIPVII

-309 ASSLEEAGIKVMF
+309 AASLEEAGINVMF

-336 AGNAVANGMSYTGAI
+336 AGNAVANGMSYLGAI
-351 MALTSNVAKSFS
+351 MALTSNVAKSFN
-363 IPDRGIIKKGMKA
+363 IPDRGLLQNGMKA
-376 DIVIWDDDPLEP
+376 DIVIWEDDPLEP
-388 STFPHK
+388 STFPVK

-415 INKDSLPNTY
+415 FDKRDLPNTY